1 MRNILMKILNLLR
14 SALKKSWCWDDS
26 KNLIYSYNFCR
37 WKTEILNI
45 ISYCRIFWNR
55 YLLIS
60 TPFYL
65 QEHLAKHAGDKPYKC
80 EVCPKQFNH
89 KTDLRRHMCLHTGEK
104 PFTCDVCG
112 KGFIREDRMVKHADT
127 HKKKA
132 AHVAGGL
139 MWQQADL
146 FWPSHNI

>member
-1 MRNILMKILNLLR
+1 MHVFGCQKLYLGFLLPHL
-14 SALKKSWCWDDS
+14 SITIGHL
-26 KNLIYSYNFCR
+26 
-37 WKTEILNI
+37 
-45 ISYCRIFWNR
+45 
-55 YLLIS
+55 
-60 TPFYL
+60 YL

-132 AHVAGGL
+132 AHVVGGGGI
-139 MWQQADL
+139 M
-146 FWPSHNI
+146 